1 MTSIAVTA
9 NVVQEVV
16 PNVVP
21 NSPSDLPIALETTPL
36 GDTLPNKYLYPE
48 FAGLSGERYLLSLAE
63 QFAPLALWR
72 TWQAMVSYQAPD
84 NVCYVGVSL
93 LVDRKRG
100 RVGVKERKI
109 YLDLAAMEERGWLIM
124 TRVRM
129 PFVQQ
134 DNSIAYHPVT
144 VKDFSGFYE
153 TAHDYHLWLHDPM
166 YLAPERENI
175 PLIMEDPELM
185 KRLVTFENYRR
196 LLLCGKPGRKRNTE
210 RDDCYQGEQER
221 VVQPRTSDPK
231 VNQYFNPLT
240 KGDSP
245 YRRDGTD
252 QQPLDRGSILSTSEK
267 GTGVAA
273 MTIRNEVTG
282 SQPETMET
290 KNRKAESESK
300 SNPPVPPT
308 GENAAEDAKRV
319 KTVQGY
325 TEEELQRDVKKRGAA
340 VVGIPAEQYAKLNGA
355 PDDQAEPERQEQEK
369 RTIKRETRE
378 GSYRHRQEMPAA
390 LRKHVVQCVQSYDDP
405 HLIKSD
411 LSRATKL
418 YMTAWQ
424 AFTHIPEQHQ
434 FDNLY
439 LALFDRAA
447 AKAATLASEH
457 TNSRGQTNIVPYLFA
472 CFENSFELSLEELVY
487 LRTSNPL
494 YADSSLWKFVD
505 DARDTYKQQYAS
517 GEVEV
522 DYAEWLQ
529 LALDKLEHCKQP
541 KARPNR
547 PQREE

>member
-1 MTSIAVTA
+1 MGM
-9 NVVQEVV
+9 QEGISAIV
-16 PNVVP
+16 PSNQAE
-21 NSPSDLPIALETTPL
+21 LPIAGETTSP
-36 GDTLPNKYLYPE
+36 GNTLPNKYRYPE

-72 TWQAMVSYQAPD
+72 TWQAIVSYQAPD
-84 NVCYVGVSL
+84 NVAYVGVSL

-109 YLDLAAMEERGWLIM
+109 YLDLAALEERGWLSM

-144 VKDFSGFYE
+144 VKDFSGFYK

-175 PLIMEDPELM
+175 PLIMEDPELV
-185 KRLVTFENYRR
+185 KRLVKFENYRR
-196 LLLCGKPGRKRNTE
+196 LLLCDKPGRKRNAE
-210 RDDCYQGEQER
+210 RDDCNASRLASTEYL
-221 VVQPRTSDPK
+221 RTSDPK

-240 KGDSP
+240 KTDSL
-245 YRRDGTD
+245 YRKGNTD
-252 QQPLDRGSILSTSEK
+252 QQTLERDSIHSIPEK
-267 GTGVAA
+267 GTGIAA
-273 MTIRNEVTG
+273 TTIRNSDTG
-282 SQPETMET
+282 SQSETTET
-290 KNRKAESESK
+290 ENHKAESESK
-300 SNPPVPPT
+300 SNLPVPLSI
-308 GENAAEDAKRV
+308 ENAAEDAKQV

-340 VVGIPAEQYAKLNGA
+340 VIGTPAGQYAKLSGA
-355 PDDQAEPERQEQEK
+355 PNDQAEPEHQEQAK

-472 CFENSFELSLEELVY
+472 CFENSFELTLEELVY

-505 DARDTYKQQYAS
+505 DARDTYKQQYAA

-529 LALDKLEHCKQP
+529 LALDTLEHCKQP

-547 PQREE
+547 AQREEG